1 MAMVKAQIPE
11 GYATIRRSK
20 SRGARKIRTASVS
33 SMESQ
38 PTFEMIELNERNR
51 NSINRSSGT
60 TLYSNHQN
68 DIYDDDAGEV
78 DEGVINDIET
88 DVGNVY
94 DVVNGQ
100 KMAKKNEYFCDNQ
113 RTLKTFKPHS
123 NNKVNGI
130 ANNTVNQH
138 QGLEEEVSVSTRDL
152 RQTNNH
158 HHYMMNNSIHEDYQS
173 LPYDVFMTPLKS
185 PQYIN
190 QLNLLRNGKPLDAA
204 GAGKQSSIPLYA
216 RPDSPKYG
224 KILYN
229 RSTSPSAD
237 SMDNCSSNSSTY
249 SSAYRHASSS
259 VASQD
264 DDNLILVNQ
273 QPHHRRPPL
282 RSNTLN
288 YRKSFS
294 CVNRTQ
300 NSLDMLT
307 SSRKSIGSNKPL
319 AANSQEFINFEQQQ
333 STSVASSG
341 GGAESPFTM
350 TQSLAM
356 PSVSTSNLYTRQR
369 YATLAHPS
377 KEHHQRL
384 LQAAA
389 NTKSTSSLDENHVY
403 WDPILESKIGSQTTL
418 RTKPILP
425 WWELACK
432 KDHRQSCPPMQVNM
446 NLFSFSLAFK

>member
-38 PTFEMIELNERNR
+38 QNFEMIELNR
-51 NSINRSSGT
+51 NSINRSG

-68 DIYDDDAGEV
+68 DIYDDAGEV

-94 DVVNGQ
+94 DVVNG
-100 KMAKKNEYFCDNQ
+100 KKKNEYFCDNQ

-123 NNKVNGI
+123 NT
-130 ANNTVNQH
+130 TVNQH
-138 QGLEEEVSVSTRDL
+138 QGIEEEVNVSARDL

-158 HHYMMNNSIHEDYQS
+158 HHYVTNNNIEDYQS
-173 LPYDVFMTPLKS
+173 LPYDLLMTPLKS

-190 QLNLLRNGKPLDAA
+190 QLNLLRNGKPMDAA
-204 GAGKQSSIPLYA
+204 GKQQIPLYA

-224 KILYN
+224 KIIYN

-249 SSAYRHASSS
+249 SSAYRQASSS
-259 VASQD
+259 LASQD

-273 QPHHRRPPL
+273 QQRKPPL

-300 NSLDMLT
+300 NGDVAFVT
-307 SSRKSIGSNKPL
+307 SRKLNERSSKFG
-319 AANSQEFINFEQQQ
+319 ANSQECINFDQQ
-333 STSVASSG
+333 SSVASSVAG
-341 GGAESPFTM
+341 SSYAM
-350 TQSLAM
+350 TKSLAM
-356 PSVSTSNLYTRQR
+356 PSVSTSNLYMTKQR

-377 KEHHQRL
+377 KDHQRL
-384 LQAAA
+384 LQSST
-389 NTKSTSSLDENHVY
+389 NTKSTTSLNENHVC

-418 RTKPILP
+418 RTKPTLP

-432 KDHRQSCPPMQVNM
+432 KEYRQSCPPMQVNM
-446 NLFSFSLAFK
+446 NLV